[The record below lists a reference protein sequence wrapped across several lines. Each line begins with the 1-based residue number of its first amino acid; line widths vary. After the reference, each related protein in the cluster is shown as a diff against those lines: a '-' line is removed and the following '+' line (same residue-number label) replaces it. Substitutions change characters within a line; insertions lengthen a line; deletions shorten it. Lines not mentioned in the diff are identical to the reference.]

1 MSKDAGERTTAVAQ
15 IGAGRLGSHHSP
27 DPHVAGADASAA
39 P

>member
-15 IGAGRLGSHHSP
+15 IGAGCLGSHHSP
-27 DPHVAGADASAA
+27 DPQVAGASAA